1 MKAIRHPAGADDG
14 VTLVELVVSMTIMAV
29 MLTIFTTG
37 VLQMY
42 RAANKTESLATAQSQ
57 LNTVFL
63 RMDKVVRYASGI
75 TVVAE
80 RDGGHYVGLLTVAS
94 APSPS
99 TSAQATERCYAL
111 RLKGISLWIIDW
123 DDRVPQGPSAPP
135 WTSLA
140 TDVQAPAGAKPF
152 TVKAADALNPFIRL
166 QLNLMAVVGSGVK
179 GTNTDTRI
187 TFTAL
192 NTSLTT
198 PPAPVCTRYAAP

>member
-1 MKAIRHPAGADDG
+1 MKAVRNPTGSDDG
-14 VTLVELVVSMTIMAV
+14 VTLIELVVSMTIMAV

-42 RAANKTESLATAQSQ
+42 QAANKTESLATAQSQ

-80 RDGGHYVGLLTVAS
+80 RGGGHYVGLLTVTS
-94 APSPS
+94 GPSPA
-99 TSAQATERCYAL
+99 TAVQGTERCYAL
-111 RLKGISLWIIDW
+111 RLREGALSIIDW
-123 DDRVPQGPSAPP
+123 NDRIPPSTSAPP

-140 TDVQAPAGAKPF
+140 TDIHAPADAKPF
-152 TVKAADALNPFIRL
+152 TILPADASRPFVQL
-166 QLNLMAVVGSGVK
+166 QLHLVAIVGSGVK

-187 TFTAL
+187 RFTAL

-198 PPAPVCTRYAAP
+198 PATPVCTRYATT